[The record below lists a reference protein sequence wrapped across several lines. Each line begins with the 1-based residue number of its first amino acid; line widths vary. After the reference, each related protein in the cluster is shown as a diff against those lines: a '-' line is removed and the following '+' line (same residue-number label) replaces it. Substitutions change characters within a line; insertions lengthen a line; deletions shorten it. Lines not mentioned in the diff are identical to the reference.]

1 MQKKPEIKGLF
12 RLSPPERFSWLT
24 LATVVMIVPLV
35 IGVIFSLITLA
46 HAADNW
52 NVEGANGVL
61 RVHGA
66 LTESACRLKMESAW
80 QDIPLDG
87 TGTGRLRNVGDR
99 GTPVAVRLMLE
110 DCLSAKSRSR
120 DSRTGNLLWSADQ
133 PAVSVS
139 FMASV
144 DEDNP
149 QLVKVQG
156 TRGLALQLTDAQ
168 GRKVQL
174 DGQGA
179 PLLLTPGQNELTYIV
194 TPERTKA
201 TLKAGAYWAQLNFG
215 MNYD

>member
-1 MQKKPEIKGLF
+1 MQKKPEIMDLF
-12 RLSPPERFSWLT
+12 RLSPPERYSRLI
-24 LATVVMIVPLV
+24 LAAAVMIAPLV
-35 IGVIFSLITLA
+35 IGGIFSLITLA

-80 QDIPLDG
+80 QDIPLG
-87 TGTGRLRNVGDR
+87 ETGTGRLRKVGDR
-99 GTPVAVRLMLE
+99 GTSHAVRLMLE
-110 DCLSAKSRSR
+110 DCLPATTRSQ
-120 DSRTGNLLWSADQ
+120 DSRTGNLLWSDSQ
-133 PAVSVS
+133 PTVSVS
-139 FMASV
+139 FMAPL

-156 TRGLALQLTDAQ
+156 AGGLALQLTDAQ
-168 GRKVQL
+168 GRKVRL
-174 DGQGA
+174 DGQGS

-201 TLKAGAYWAQLNFG
+201 PLQAGAWWAQLNFG
-215 MNYD
+215 MSYE